1 MSKLKPKNGYLVLRP
16 IEEEEQ
22 LYGNIIIPDLG
33 KERPELGEVI
43 ATSPTYNFHS
53 DLKIPSEFR
62 VGDKALIPKLGSV
75 RITVDS
81 EEYFICKEQDVYSI
95 LVDQDQ
101 ENQSVEEPKIF

>member
-16 IEEEEQ
+16 IEEDETM
-22 LYGNIIIPDLG
+22 YGNIIIPDLG

-43 ATSPTYNFHS
+43 ATSSTYNFHS
-53 DLKIPSEFR
+53 DQKIPSEFR

-95 LVDQDQ
+95 LVDEDQ
-101 ENQSVEEPKIF
+101 ENQSVEEPKIY